1 MEGTGWG
8 RFGICIRGWKP
19 IFPLCLVSKAPR
31 AERPANGMAIL
42 ELGSK
47 GGEGGRKD
55 QDRIPFTPGMDYVV
69 PRGKKEQ
76 RGFFQDRGGHAAVRP

>member
-1 MEGTGWG
+1 
-8 RFGICIRGWKP
+8 
-19 IFPLCLVSKAPR
+19 
-31 AERPANGMAIL
+31 MAIL

-69 PRGKKEQ
+69 PRGEKEQ